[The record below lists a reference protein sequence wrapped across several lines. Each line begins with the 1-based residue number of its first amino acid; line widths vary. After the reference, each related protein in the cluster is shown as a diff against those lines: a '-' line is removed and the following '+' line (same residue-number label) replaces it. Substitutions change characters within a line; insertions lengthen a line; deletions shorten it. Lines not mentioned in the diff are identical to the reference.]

1 MNIKKSSVI
10 LMTVFS
16 LSGIIVPTTQSL
28 AATTEQQSSNR
39 SSQNNPVPLALR
51 GLKVRVHVNDNW
63 KKLSEEAR
71 KVTAQSVLITP
82 EQEKAKYQE
91 LIAKYDGAQI
101 DYNIEDEADHAQA
114 RGRSFSE
121 KFVNGGLNDFAY
133 KKSGLADL
141 RSYYGKT
148 ALSLKGLGATSGAA
162 AGAAAGF
169 LGSAVGALVG
179 MVGGTV
185 IGGHFDEA
193 QRDMKKWIS
202 KGSSKGGCR
211 VTATD
216 EFPIASL
223 GSQKQTNIRKLK

>member
-10 LMTVFS
+10 LMTAFS
-16 LSGIIVPTTQSL
+16 LSGIMVPTTQSL
-28 AATTEQQSSNR
+28 AATTEQQTLNV
-39 SSQNNPVPLALR
+39 PVQYNLVPPALR
-51 GLKVRVHVNDNW
+51 GLRVRVHTNNKW
-63 KKLSEEAR
+63 NKLSEEAI
-71 KVTAQSVLITP
+71 KINLQSNLITP

-91 LIAKYDGAQI
+91 LITKFDGAQI
-101 DYNIEDEADHAQA
+101 DYDIEDETGRPQA
-114 RGRSFSE
+114 RGHAFSE

-133 KKSGLADL
+133 KKAGLADL

-162 AGAAAGF
+162 TGSTVGP
-169 LGSAVGALVG
+169 LGTAVGALVG

-185 IGGHFDEA
+185 VGSHFDEA

-223 GSQKQTNIRKLK
+223 GSQKQTNIRKL

>member
-16 LSGIIVPTTQSL
+16 LSGIMVPMTQAL
-28 AATTEQQSSNR
+28 AATTEQHALNEPTQY
-39 SSQNNPVPLALR
+39 NPVPSALR
-51 GLKVRVHVNDNW
+51 GMRVKIHTNDKW
-63 KKLSEEAR
+63 DKLSEEAG
-71 KVTAQSVLITP
+71 KFSSQSNLITP
-82 EQEKAKYQE
+82 EQKKAKYQE
-91 LIAKYDGAQI
+91 LIAKFDGAQI
-101 DYNIEDEADHAQA
+101 DYDIEDEAGRPQLRGHA
-114 RGRSFSE
+114 FSE

-133 KKSGLADL
+133 KKAGLADL

-148 ALSLKGLGATSGAA
+148 ALSLKGFGAGTGAGSGFVA
-162 AGAAAGF
+162 AGP
-169 LGSAVGALVG
+169 LGSAVGSLVG
-179 MVGGTV
+179 AVGGAV
-185 IGGHFDEA
+185 VGGHFDEA

-223 GSQKQTNIRKLK
+223 GSQKQTNIRKL